1 MQNRRTA
8 LKILGTSCAAI
19 ALPSKLSASDP
30 TLVKPIR
37 LGVIAD
43 LHGGLAV
50 DAESRLDTFLNS
62 MADKNVDALIQMGDF
77 AYPNQKHQ
85 RFSDKF
91 NGATR
96 TPSMSLE
103 IMNLTLDW
111 DGKIAFKRG
120 GSSRRIINA
129 TSGKFEFL
137 FSMVMKKT
145 RRPIQAATTPILAKS
160 NRHGWLNNSNKP
172 TGQS

>member
-1 MQNRRTA
+1 MQNQTRRTA

-77 AYPNQKHQ
+77 AYPNQRTLNLLVNFEIVKLSIPVDSNSLVSSI
-85 RFSDKF
+85 RVSYKSLFFSFPAESK
-91 NGATR
+91 
-96 TPSMSLE
+96 
-103 IMNLTLDW
+103 
-111 DGKIAFKRG
+111 
-120 GSSRRIINA
+120 
-129 TSGKFEFL
+129 
-137 FSMVMKKT
+137 
-145 RRPIQAATTPILAKS
+145 
-160 NRHGWLNNSNKP
+160 
-172 TGQS
+172 